1 MPHAPFTSRWTP
13 VPAQVYELART
24 ASPFTALVWISML
37 GDATRH
43 ETWQTTRK
51 IEAVMAETGL
61 SRNTVLKAYADL
73 IRAGFITV
81 LSGGGG
87 SRRKITF
94 ALTPIANFHH
104 KAVADQTETAPQT
117 GNWVL

>member
-51 IEAVMAETGL
+51 IEAVMAETGFAK
-61 SRNTVLKAYADL
+61 NTVLKAYAEL
-73 IRAGFITV
+73 IEAGFITA

-87 SRRKITF
+87 TRRTVTF
-94 ALTPIANFHH
+94 ALTPIANYAG
-104 KAVADQTETAPQT
+104 KPPTPPDSKPSKPI
-117 GNWVL
+117 GNW